1 MIKKLENSKILFYDP
16 LKLSEHLNDIWEN
29 IDNWWNS
36 KEVQN
41 TLDDIKNNIFKSNK
55 NWSSE
60 YQNFFDK
67 LKND

>member
-1 MIKKLENSKILFYDP
+1 MLIIGG
-16 LKLSEHLNDIWEN
+16 IQ
-29 IDNWWNS
+29 
-36 KEVQN
+36 KEVQK
-41 TLDDIKNNIFKSNK
+41 TLDDIKNNIIKSNK